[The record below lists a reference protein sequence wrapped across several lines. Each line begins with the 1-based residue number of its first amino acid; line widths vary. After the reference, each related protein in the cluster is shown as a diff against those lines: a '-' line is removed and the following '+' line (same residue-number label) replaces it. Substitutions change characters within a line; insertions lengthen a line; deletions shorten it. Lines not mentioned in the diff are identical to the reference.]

1 MNDKVNPIVGKQ
13 IADTKYFVTK
23 EGYIYNGERPNESR
37 NLSSIKGY
45 RKINIKNK
53 TLFVHRIVAEYF
65 VDNPHGYNIVDH
77 MDGNTSNNHVSN
89 LQWCAS
95 LQNAQNRKTKESR
108 AIYKSRH
115 RVKILDD
122 AKW

>member
-23 EGYIYNGERPNESR
+23 GGYIYNGERPNVSR
-37 NLSSIKGY
+37 NLSSVKGY

-65 VDNPHGYNIVDH
+65 VDNPHG
-77 MDGNTSNNHVSN
+77 
-89 LQWCAS
+89 
-95 LQNAQNRKTKESR
+95 
-108 AIYKSRH
+108 
-115 RVKILDD
+115 
-122 AKW
+122 